1 MAYSKHGRVTSP
13 ITGTPT
19 RFTSIDTPVAR
30 VLCQALRANTGFVG
44 IGGANVRVNTG
55 EQNCI
60 SLAVP
65 ATSTPQMQE
74 FTNVN
79 LADLY
84 LDVTVAGE
92 GIAFVFE

>member
-1 MAYSKHGRVTSP
+1 MAYSKHGRVTSV
-13 ITGTPT
+13 TPGIPT
-19 RFTSIDTPVAR
+19 QFTSTSTPVAR

-44 IGGANVRVNTG
+44 IGGRNVRVQSG

-74 FTNVN
+74 FQNVN
-79 LADLY
+79 LMDLY
-84 LDVTVAGE
+84 LDVSVANE
-92 GIAFVFE
+92 GVSYVFE